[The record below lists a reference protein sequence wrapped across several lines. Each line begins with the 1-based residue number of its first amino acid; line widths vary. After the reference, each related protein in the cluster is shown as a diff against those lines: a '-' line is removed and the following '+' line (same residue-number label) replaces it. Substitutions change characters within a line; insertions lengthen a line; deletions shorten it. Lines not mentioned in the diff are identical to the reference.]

1 MAVEITS
8 DTVVKILV
16 RRGLET
22 ERKNITLTEGELG
35 YSVDTQRLFIGD
47 GYTVGGNAVGNKNFG
62 VIADKNSILS
72 YLQTGDVLIENNLP
86 LFYNNGT
93 FSPFAPV
100 VYIDPINSMNTI
112 EYVGAPYNSLRLP
125 TDTIGD
131 GFVLDYSVGGNG
143 LVNNTLQQKY
153 GQINFDG
160 RYISLCASA
169 NSFYIGNI
177 FNKKV
182 SNNLNA
188 TLNVDQD
195 IYVNDTNTN
204 PYQIQIYAKDP
215 AATSN
220 SLIEAISGGLILKG
234 KASSGLLVA
243 GSTSTQPQ
251 LLVKNNG
258 GIQLAPTSPTQGYAS
273 PGNTVYGVSRFLSS
287 AFFDSSVWIA
297 GTLSANTV
305 AFINS
310 TTTGTSS
317 LSVFTSDAI
326 SETCFIGNSN
336 ILNSQN
342 ILRVA
347 GNAGA
352 GLQPFAIIKDN
363 SIGSGPVI
371 AINHDPGILS
381 QNYNVAIS
389 GSVGIST
396 AGAPGTTNRVDINS
410 PTLNLRGVTST
421 LSGSTGTINF
431 GSLSLFGG
439 STSTTIRAG
448 AGTATDYVDI
458 QGNLRATYDITAF
471 YSSDT
476 RLKDNQEVIPSAL
489 EKIDK
494 ISGIS
499 FNWNEASGKSGKD
512 YGVLAQQVE
521 QVLPEIVTTRPD
533 GYKAVNYEKLIPLLI
548 EAIKELKDLK
558 K

>member
-22 ERKNITLTEGELG
+22 ERKNVTLTEGELG

-72 YLQTGDVLIENNLP
+72 YLQTGDFLIENNLP

-93 FSPFAPV
+93 FSSFVPV
-100 VYIDPINSMNTI
+100 VYSDPINSMNTI

-131 GFVLDYSVGGNG
+131 GFILDYSVAGNG
-143 LVNNTLQQKY
+143 QINNTLQQKY

-169 NSFYIGNI
+169 GSFYIGNI
-177 FNKKV
+177 FTKQI
-182 SNNLNA
+182 SNNLTA
-188 TLNVDQD
+188 TLNVDQE
-195 IYVNDTNTN
+195 IFVNDTNTN
-204 PYQIQIYAKDP
+204 PFQLQIYAKDP

-220 SLIEAISGGLILKG
+220 SLIEAISGGVILKG
-234 KASSGLLVA
+234 RASSGLLVA

-251 LLVKNNG
+251 VLVKNNG
-258 GIQLAPTSPTQGYAS
+258 GIQLGPTSPTQGYAS
-273 PGNTVYGVSRFLSS
+273 PGNTIYGVSRFLSS
-287 AFFDSSVWIA
+287 AYFDQNVWIA

-305 AFINS
+305 AFVNS
-310 TTTGTSS
+310 TTTQTSS
-317 LSVFTSDAI
+317 LSVFTSDSI
-326 SETCFIGNSN
+326 NETVFFGNSN
-336 ILNSQN
+336 PIGTQT
-342 ILRVA
+342 ILRIV
-347 GNAGA
+347 GNSGA
-352 GLQPFAIIKDN
+352 GLQPYAIVKDN
-363 SIGSGPVI
+363 SIGSGSVI
-371 AINHDPGILS
+371 AINHDPGINS

-396 AGAPGTTNRVDINS
+396 AGAAGTTNRVDINS
-410 PTLNLRGVTST
+410 PTLNLKGVTST
-421 LSGSTGTINF
+421 LSGTAGTINF
-431 GSLSLFGG
+431 GTLNLYGG

-476 RLKDNQEVIPSAL
+476 RLKDNQEVISSAL

-499 FNWNEASGKSGKD
+499 FNWNETSGKSGKD

>member
-62 VIADKNSILS
+62 VIADKSSILS

-258 GIQLAPTSPTQGYAS
+258 EKCMKCGWCEKNPITNKVPIELEHK
-273 PGNTVYGVSRFLSS
+273 
-287 AFFDSSVWIA
+287 D
-297 GTLSANTV
+297 
-305 AFINS
+305 
-310 TTTGTSS
+310 
-317 LSVFTSDAI
+317 
-326 SETCFIGNSN
+326 GNSEN
-336 ILNSQN
+336 NNL
-342 ILRVA
+342 
-347 GNAGA
+347 
-352 GLQPFAIIKDN
+352 DN
-363 SIGSGPVI
+363 LELLCPNCHS
-371 AINHDPGILS
+371 L
-381 QNYNVAIS
+381 
-389 GSVGIST
+389 
-396 AGAPGTTNRVDINS
+396 
-410 PTLNLRGVTST
+410 TST
-421 LSGSTGTINF
+421 YKALNK
-431 GSLSLFGG
+431 
-439 STSTTIRAG
+439 
-448 AGTATDYVDI
+448 
-458 QGNLRATYDITAF
+458 GNGRHKRRERY
-471 YSSDT
+471 
-476 RLKDNQEVIPSAL
+476 KE
-489 EKIDK
+489 
-494 ISGIS
+494 
-499 FNWNEASGKSGKD
+499 GKS
-512 YGVLAQQVE
+512 Y
-521 QVLPEIVTTRPD
+521 
-533 GYKAVNYEKLIPLLI
+533 
-548 EAIKELKDLK
+548 
-558 K
+558 